1 MTLLDFG
8 MTIFCWKK
16 ANCGSAGSGGGAVAE
31 QCSESG
37 TTDIATE
44 QNACI
49 LPGTA
54 RNKIK
59 IGEIMGFKDIFKKS
73 FIQGFTRYDATPENI
88 IVVFLIA
95 GFFALYIFFAYRLLT
110 RRTFYSKSFNI
121 ALPALVMITAGV
133 ILTIQSSVVISLGM
147 VGALSIVRFRTAIKD
162 PMDLVFLFWA
172 ISTGI
177 ICGAGLAQ
185 ISCVLAFI
193 LTVALFVFDRIPVAK
208 APKILM
214 VSGSGYELEEKIMSI
229 VKEFCKYYTVK
240 SRALSNGKVNLV
252 VEIRSKDDSALLQ
265 KVAKTENVAS
275 STILAHDGEVTY

>member
-1 MTLLDFG
+1 
-8 MTIFCWKK
+8 
-16 ANCGSAGSGGGAVAE
+16 
-31 QCSESG
+31 
-37 TTDIATE
+37 
-44 QNACI
+44 
-49 LPGTA
+49 
-54 RNKIK
+54 
-59 IGEIMGFKDIFKKS
+59 MGFKDIFKKS

-95 GFFALYIFFAYRLLT
+95 AFFALYIFVAYRILT

-121 ALPALVMITAGV
+121 ALPALVLITAGV

-147 VGALSIVRFRTAIKD
+147 VGALSIVRFRTAVKD

-185 ISCVLAFI
+185 ISCLLAFV
-193 LTVALFVFDRIPVAK
+193 LTVALFILDRIPVAK

-214 VSGSGYELEEKIMSI
+214 VSGARYELEGEIMEL
-229 VKEFCKYYTVK
+229 VQKHCRHYAVK
-240 SRALSNGKVNLV
+240 SRALSNGKINMV
-252 VEIRSKDDSALLQ
+252 VEIRAKDDSSLLQ
-265 KVAKTENVAS
+265 EVAALKDVSS

>member
-1 MTLLDFG
+1 
-8 MTIFCWKK
+8 
-16 ANCGSAGSGGGAVAE
+16 
-31 QCSESG
+31 
-37 TTDIATE
+37 
-44 QNACI
+44 
-49 LPGTA
+49 
-54 RNKIK
+54 
-59 IGEIMGFKDIFKKS
+59 MGFKDIFKKS

-95 GFFALYIFFAYRLLT
+95 SVFALYIFFAYRLLT

-121 ALPALVMITAGV
+121 ALPALVLITAGV

-193 LTVALFVFDRIPVAK
+193 LTIALFVLDRLPVAK

-214 VSGSGYELEEKIMSI
+214 VSGNSYELEKSIMAL
-229 VKEFCKYYTVK
+229 VQKYCKTFVVK
-240 SRALSNGKVNLV
+240 SRALSNGKINLV
-252 VEIRSKDDSALLQ
+252 VEIRASDDSALLQ
-265 KVAKTENVAS
+265 EVAALENVVS

>member
-1 MTLLDFG
+1 
-8 MTIFCWKK
+8 
-16 ANCGSAGSGGGAVAE
+16 
-31 QCSESG
+31 
-37 TTDIATE
+37 
-44 QNACI
+44 
-49 LPGTA
+49 
-54 RNKIK
+54 
-59 IGEIMGFKDIFKKS
+59 MGFKDIFKKS

-193 LTVALFVFDRIPVAK
+193 LTVALFRHKTINFFRNGTDFVF
-208 APKILM
+208 
-214 VSGSGYELEEKIMSI
+214 I
-229 VKEFCKYYTVK
+229 VFPYGQEHSFQLFLGQTIQGV
-240 SRALSNGKVNLV
+240 GLV
-252 VEIRSKDDSALLQ
+252 FHRR
-265 KVAKTENVAS
+265 N
-275 STILAHDGEVTY
+275 

>member
-1 MTLLDFG
+1 
-8 MTIFCWKK
+8 
-16 ANCGSAGSGGGAVAE
+16 
-31 QCSESG
+31 
-37 TTDIATE
+37 
-44 QNACI
+44 
-49 LPGTA
+49 
-54 RNKIK
+54 
-59 IGEIMGFKDIFKKS
+59 MGFKDIFKKS

-95 GFFALYIFFAYRLLT
+95 SIFALYIFFAYRLLT

-121 ALPALVMITAGV
+121 ALPALVLITAGV

-193 LTVALFVFDRIPVAK
+193 LTVALFVLDRLPVAK

-214 VSGSGYELEEKIMSI
+214 VSGNSYELEKSIMTL
-229 VKEFCKYYTVK
+229 VQKYCKTFVVK
-240 SRALSNGKVNLV
+240 SRALSNGKINLV
-252 VEIRSKDDSALLQ
+252 VEIRASDDSALLQ
-265 KVAKTENVAS
+265 EVAALENVVS